1 MRNFLMCCIAIGL
14 LTGCSN
20 DIDRIDTENEIV
32 MKQIKFAVTT
42 PEIDVEPMLTKSSTL
57 SDIKGYVFEKESQKL
72 VVEKVIAS
80 DANGVFAVSLP
91 IGKAYTVLFVG
102 NGEEAVSFATENPV
116 MSNCYISTGDNLQ
129 KDIFLSDTLS
139 FLVKG
144 GNVEVEPLAVQL
156 RRAVGAINYTPT
168 ESASELAAIAVFDE
182 TKMQL
187 TNARNRISF
196 DLKTSASTVDVFMKA
211 DKGYA
216 GTFYLFPSAQNEMCE
231 VDMFYRKSGV
241 EITDAMWNM
250 GEYTIE
256 RNRRWMLKGSLLNK
270 NIQFPTSGS
279 ITVPGQIEEG
289 DDVEIGNPR

>member
-1 MRNFLMCCIAIGL
+1 MCCIAISFFSS
-14 LTGCSN
+14 CSN
-20 DIDRIDTENEIV
+20 DIDRVDAENEVV

-42 PEIDVEPMLTKSSTL
+42 PEIDVEPMSTKTSVL
-57 SDIKGYVFEKESQKL
+57 SDIKGYVFDKESRKL
-72 VVEKVIAS
+72 IADKVIAS
-80 DANGVFAVSLP
+80 DVDGVFAVSLP
-91 IGKAYTVLFVG
+91 IGKTYTVLFVG
-102 NGEEAVSFATENPV
+102 NGEECVSFAADNPV

-129 KDIFLSDTLS
+129 QDIFLSDTLS

-144 GNVEVEPLAVQL
+144 GNAEVEPLAVQL
-156 RRAVGAINYTPT
+156 RRAVGAIKYTPT
-168 ESASELAAIAVFDE
+168 ESASELASIAVFDE

-196 DLKTSASTVDVFMKA
+196 DLNASTSTVDVFMNA

-231 VDMFYRKSGV
+231 VNMFYRKSGV
-241 EITDAMWNM
+241 EITDAMWSM

-256 RNRRWMLKGSLLNK
+256 RNSRWMLKGSLLNK